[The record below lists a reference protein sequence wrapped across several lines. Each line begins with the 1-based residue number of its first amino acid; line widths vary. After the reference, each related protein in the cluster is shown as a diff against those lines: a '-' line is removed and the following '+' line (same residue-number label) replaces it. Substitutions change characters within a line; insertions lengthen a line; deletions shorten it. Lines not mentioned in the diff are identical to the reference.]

1 MNKTVSS
8 TLTLF
13 CLSYILASSQ
23 TMQGRFCLEYFPQP
37 LVETYV
43 DSLVSYLTKE
53 LSDENEHMDSTTE
66 EYIEYFSSLATR
78 KSKCVYFTSDT
89 ILVNEK
95 VDDQLT
101 NAYLIL
107 PAQNKL
113 ISRDQGGLVSQN
125 YFLEPSTELGYF
137 DYAIV
142 RDEADT
148 KLIEGFLCYR
158 LDMTEFF
165 YAPNEEEPRE
175 KKYVLYVTD
184 DISLPGGFVLGNNLN
199 RIIGCPLEIHEPLN
213 SKVSIAYRA
222 KGLRLSLPAGVF
234 KTL

>member
-1 MNKTVSS
+1 
-8 TLTLF
+8 
-13 CLSYILASSQ
+13 
-23 TMQGRFCLEYFPQP
+23 MQGRFCLEYFPQP

-53 LSDENEHMDSTTE
+53 LSNENEPMDSTTE
-66 EYIEYFSSLATR
+66 EYIEHFSSLATR
-78 KSKCVYFTSDT
+78 KSKCLYFTSDT

-95 VDDQLT
+95 IDNELT

-113 ISRDQGGLVSQN
+113 ISRDQGGLVRQD
-125 YFLEPSTELGYF
+125 YFLEPNPEQGYF
-137 DYAIV
+137 DYVIAA
-142 RDEADT
+142 DENDT

-158 LDMTEFF
+158 LDLTELF
-165 YAPNEEEPRE
+165 YAPNEESPRE
-175 KKYVLYVTD
+175 KNYVLYVTD

-199 RIIGCPLEIHEPLN
+199 RIIGCPLEVHEPLN

-222 KGLRLSLPAGVF
+222 KGLRLTLPKGIF